1 MTTTL
6 VISGGTVHDGSG
18 GPGRVADVLVDGDR
32 ITAVSPGAGAVGPDV
47 PVLDATGLVVA
58 PGFVN
63 VLSHAYFT
71 LEQDGRGLSDLYQG
85 VTTQIFGEGTSIGP
99 HTPEVRAELEAGN
112 GPDDPPLVWDRLSEF
127 LAHLEGKGVAQNV
140 ASFVGAHNLRMIG
153 AGSDDRPMTA
163 AELSRVRGVL
173 DEEMADGALGVGS
186 ALIYPPGCFASTDE
200 LVALCEVVAR
210 YGGSYISHLRSEGDH
225 FLDAVDELIT
235 IGRRAGVHAEIYHLK
250 AAGRHNWPKMARA
263 VERVEAA
270 RSAGQPVTADIY
282 PYLAGQTQLG
292 ASIPPHFHEGGHEA
306 LATRLADPGERTRIR
321 EGVTTPSE
329 RWENLFLAAGGA
341 DGVMLLPDPNGPH
354 GGVSRPQPAAGGRPG
369 RDRAGG
375 DAAAAGRAG
384 ADPARHVL
392 HDERGGAA
400 HRAAQPV
407 GLRRVRRADLRHR
420 GAVRRRAHAS
430 SGLWDVRPHP
440 RQVRARA
447 VPADPRRGGT
457 PDDQSA
463 AWESRAAGS
472 RPARAGQVRRHRGV
486 RPGDGGRPRD
496 VRGAAPV
503 RHRGPARGGQRT
515 AACSR
520 TAYPP
525 EIFPAAPSGVDADD
539 PRPRYCYGV
548 GVTLRKGIHAGS
560 TAITPGRSAGPR
572 DGFRR
577 MRCGSCSSD

>member
-341 DGVMLLPDPNGPH
+341 DGVMLLPDPNGPAAEYRGLSLRQAADRDGTEPVETLLRLVEREPTLH
-354 GGVSRPQPAAGGRPG
+354 AMYFMMSEEVLRTALRNPWVSVGSDAPTFATEAPYADAPTHPRAYGTFARILGRY
-369 RDRAGG
+369 
-375 DAAAAGRAG
+375 
-384 ADPARHVL
+384 
-392 HDERGGAA
+392 
-400 HRAAQPV
+400 
-407 GLRRVRRADLRHR
+407 VREQSLLTL
-420 GAVRRRAHAS
+420 GEAVRRMTSLPAGNLGLRDRGLLAPGKFADIVVFDPETVGDHATYEEPHRYATGVRHVVVNGLPALTDGVPTGNLPGRA
-430 SGLWDVRPHP
+430 L
-440 RQVRARA
+440 
-447 VPADPRRGGT
+447 RRG
-457 PDDQSA
+457 
-463 AWESRAAGS
+463 R
-472 RPARAGQVRRHRGV
+472 
-486 RPGDGGRPRD
+486 
-496 VRGAAPV
+496 
-503 RHRGPARGGQRT
+503 
-515 AACSR
+515 
-520 TAYPP
+520 
-525 EIFPAAPSGVDADD
+525 
-539 PRPRYCYGV
+539 
-548 GVTLRKGIHAGS
+548 
-560 TAITPGRSAGPR
+560 
-572 DGFRR
+572 
-577 MRCGSCSSD
+577 